1 MIHAELGYVKVKGS
15 KGILLAE
22 LGTIMAAM
30 LQEDDI
36 TPEELKRL
44 IDFTQEELGDT
55 ESQGIKIDLDEL
67 IKQMQENE
75 TNENWF

>member
-75 TNENWF
+75 TNEN